1 MCIYIYIFGI
11 LAGTYCLIMVI
22 SESFWHI
29 FSTKIQ
35 ICWDFFFGWPNNLFT
50 IGEISPKKEIE
61 N

>member
-1 MCIYIYIFGI
+1 
-11 LAGTYCLIMVI
+11 MVI